1 MAWHLSCSG
10 WSILVAE
17 LPSEV
22 VINLGNV
29 MDIDGTST
37 YLTTGPVVVG
47 HSLTDWVLLELE
59 LELWLLELHWGS
71 AWLGLIS

>member
-1 MAWHLSCSG
+1 MVRTFSALSS
-10 WSILVAE
+10 S
-17 LPSEV
+17 SEV

-47 HSLTDWVLLELE
+47 HSLTEWVLLGLE
-59 LELWLLELHWGS
+59 LELWLLELHWLLLALAS
-71 AWLGLIS
+71 